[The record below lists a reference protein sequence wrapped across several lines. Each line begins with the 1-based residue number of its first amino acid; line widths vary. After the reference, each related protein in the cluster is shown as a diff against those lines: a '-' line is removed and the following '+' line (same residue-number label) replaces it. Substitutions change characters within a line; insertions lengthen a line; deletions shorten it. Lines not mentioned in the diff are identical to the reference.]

1 VASVTR
7 KNQIAAMV
15 RTLPAVAA
23 LQELWQQRTAEG
35 ETEEEYWAFLTWLDA
50 GDKRGSPDSA
60 MQTAARRWDWAG
72 RALAYER
79 AAGLNAPPGATA
91 EMEIVDNLTKM
102 VQMEVRKLIKRSAT
116 EQGEV
121 MSIQDITKVVATL
134 TDLQKTNIKAQS
146 EKADLSRLTSEQ
158 IQQVLAAQKI
168 LREVSKK

>member
-1 VASVTR
+1 VTR
-7 KNQIAAMV
+7 KNAIASLV

-23 LQELWQQRTAEG
+23 LQELWQPRTAEG
-35 ETEEEYWAFLTWLDA
+35 ETEDEYWAFLTWLDA
-50 GDKRGSPDSA
+50 GDKRAAPSA
-60 MQTAARRWDWAG
+60 EFATAARRWDWAG

-79 AAGLNAPPGATA
+79 AAGLNTPPGTTA

-102 VQMEVRKLIKRSAT
+102 VQMEVRKLIRRSAT

-121 MSIQDITKVVATL
+121 MTIQDITKVVATL
-134 TDLQKTNIKAQS
+134 TELQKTNIKAQS